1 MLIKIVK
8 SLGCAYGCGEGHRG
22 LSGDRLRH
30 QVFRENVRELKL
42 IKVSP
47 LVLLTSAAEITACP
61 LCSFP
66 CIDSKCVA
74 FCPSSQTVLQPSR
87 SRFSTI
93 VLPSSPWDS
102 LRAHL
107 WPRVL
112 LTTPV
117 DGLGQYMG
125 ANSMCELVLVIFHR
139 TVPQKSMLFT
149 RGAAILGCLCES
161 RSLRCKYV
169 HLS

>member
-22 LSGDRLRH
+22 LSGDRLRL

-42 IKVSP
+42 IKLSP
-47 LVLLTSAAEITACP
+47 LVLLRWLPAPSVA
-61 LCSFP
+61 P

-74 FCPSSQTVLQPSR
+74 FCPGSQTVLQPSR
-87 SRFSTI
+87 SRFPAV
-93 VLPSSPWDS
+93 VLPSSPWGF

-107 WPRVL
+107 GPRVL
-112 LTTPV
+112 LATPA

-125 ANSMCELVLVIFHR
+125 ENSMCELVLVIFHR
-139 TVPQKSMLFT
+139 IVPQKSMLLT
-149 RGAAILGCLCES
+149 RGAAVLGCLCKS
-161 RSLRCKYV
+161 QSLRCKYV
-169 HLS
+169 HLC